1 MTAIVVPRFRC
12 GDDYRKS
19 ESPLG
24 KPEGSISIRMFVV
37 LGQQHEHTT
46 TAGNP
51 QVERADFGPCRF
63 DDRSRFKCQMIF
75 ARGATTNLCVF
86 IGMCP
91 GSRETL
97 GFACHTNS
105 KALLHLCWP
114 KPFWLRNREERS
126 PTAGTGTSTPIAGA
140 TAARPTR
147 TPLCCRRSRH

>member
-24 KPEGSISIRMFVV
+24 KPEGSISIRMFMV

-51 QVERADFGPCRF
+51 QVKRADFGPCRF

-75 ARGATTNLCVF
+75 ARMAGTARSVF
-86 IGMCP
+86 ITASVEPSWIRSGY
-91 GSRETL
+91 GSL
-97 GFACHTNS
+97 KTNTG
-105 KALLHLCWP
+105 K
-114 KPFWLRNREERS
+114 S
-126 PTAGTGTSTPIAGA
+126 PEQ
-140 TAARPTR
+140 RF
-147 TPLCCRRSRH
+147 